1 MGLEG
6 MREKLYRYI
15 SVFGISDKRTIEV
28 SQELDLLIY
37 ENLIADK

>member
-1 MGLEG
+1 MVLED

-15 SVFGISDKRTIEV
+15 SGFGIADKRTIEV

-37 ENLIADK
+37 ENVIANK

>member
-1 MGLEG
+1 MGLED

-15 SVFGISDKRTIEV
+15 SVFGIADERTIEV

-37 ENLIADK
+37 ENVIADK

>member
-1 MGLEG
+1 MGLED

-15 SVFGISDKRTIEV
+15 SVFGIADERTIAV

-37 ENLIADK
+37 ENVIADK